1 MTELEAL
8 NMLLKLIG
16 LRPVNSLLFAHPD
29 VTDALT
35 ALTRIRRKA
44 QIRGWWFNTTYNV
57 AYYPDVTTSQI
68 AIGTNILSAV
78 TENSYVVKRGNKL
91 FDSEHNTYQFD
102 QPVCVVRLIENLD
115 WEQLPDSMKHYIAY
129 YAAAEFVRDK
139 LGDENKKKDLE
150 RDAGI
155 SMLDLKAQELS
166 ENQLNVFTGPR
177 VLRARGGVSPYA
189 GHTRNRFSG
198 TPDA

>member
-16 LRPVNSLLFAHPD
+16 LRPVTSLLFVHPD

-57 AYYPDVTTSQI
+57 TYYPDGITKEI
-68 AIGTNILSAV
+68 ALGTNVLSAV
-78 TENSYVVKRGNKL
+78 TEDSYVLKRGTKFFN
-91 FDSEHNTYQFD
+91 SEYNTYQFD
-102 QPVCVVRLIENLD
+102 QPLCVVRLIENLEWD
-115 WEQLPDSMKHYIAY
+115 LLPDSMKHYIAY

-166 ENQLNVFTGPR
+166 ENQLNIFTGPR
-177 VLRARGGVSPYA
+177 VLRARGGVSPYS
-189 GHTRNRFSG
+189 GQTRNRFSG